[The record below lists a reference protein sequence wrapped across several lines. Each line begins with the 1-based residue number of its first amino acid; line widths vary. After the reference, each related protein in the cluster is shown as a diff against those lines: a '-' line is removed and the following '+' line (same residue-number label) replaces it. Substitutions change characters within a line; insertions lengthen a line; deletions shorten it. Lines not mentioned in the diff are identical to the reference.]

1 MVVPQE
7 DNGQVLL
14 NVDSD
19 PQIVS
24 HDLISDEKSREE
36 RKTLILPKI

>member
-7 DNGQVLL
+7 DNGQILL
-14 NVDSD
+14 NVNSD

-24 HDLISDEKSREE
+24 HDLIAEEASRE
-36 RKTLILPKI
+36 RKTLILPNI